1 MVTPGDDR
9 AVDATAVWAAAATS
23 LAIIAQQVAGKAIR
37 DALFLSSFG
46 ATSLPLMLA
55 AGAVLSLVASL
66 LLARSLL
73 RHSPATLMPLLSAVS
88 AIGLVAEWVLGLFSP
103 QLSAIAVHL
112 HMALLGPALLTTFWS
127 LINERFDPHSA
138 RKAVAKIAAGGT
150 AGGVVGGLAAWGV
163 SVFVEP
169 PLLLLVLAGLS
180 ASCVAGSLW
189 IRKEEPALVPLSGTD
204 AAADDASTDGPL
216 TVLWRTPFLRNVAL
230 LVVLGSVMGAV
241 LDYVFAAE
249 ASAAFAK
256 GQPLLAFFSL
266 FWLGVAVISFL
277 LQIVFGQA
285 ALRLGLAI
293 NLAFLPVLVIG
304 GATLSIAVPGL
315 QSIALLRGLEAVQ
328 RNTLFRSAYELL
340 YAPLSEQRKRIT
352 KSVIDIGLDRFG
364 VIAGSGVVFVLV
376 HVLPEHAWLLLAA
389 IAGIA
394 VLSLWVTKQL
404 HTGYVAALEEGLRER
419 AEQLDPEPEHTS
431 LNTKSE
437 IAAREELLQRVEE
450 LKPGAGGPASRAL
463 EQPDPIL
470 RDAAELLSGDVDR
483 VRAVLKDWS
492 AEKLPLASI
501 AVLLLAHKELYFDV
515 EKALMR
521 TASKDSGL
529 LVDTMLNPEMDFI
542 VRRRIPRVL
551 AACPSQRAA
560 DGLLLGMTDERFE
573 VRYAC
578 GRSLRKLAAERP
590 DIVISRDQVMSAINY
605 ELEKAKSPNRV
616 AFEELDDDAADERAH
631 ELAELLLRDR
641 FDRGLKHIFT
651 ILSLHLDR
659 DALRLALRALHHE
672 DLHHRGTALEY
683 LSTVLP
689 PDIRDALWPLLD
701 EATPLSSA
709 RSAEEVLIELR
720 KLPGG
725 SEP

>member
-1 MVTPGDDR
+1 MVAPNDDR
-9 AVDATAVWAAAATS
+9 TVEATAVWAAAATS

-46 ATSLPLMLA
+46 VTSLPLMLA
-55 AGAVLSLVASL
+55 AGAVLSLIASL

-73 RHSPATLMPLLSAVS
+73 RHSPATLMPILSAVS
-88 AIGLVAEWVLGLFSP
+88 AIGLVGEWVLGLFSP
-103 QLSAIAVHL
+103 KLSAIAVHL

-127 LINERFDPHSA
+127 LINERFDPHAA

-180 ASCVAGSLW
+180 ASCVGGALW
-189 IRKEEPALVPLSGTD
+189 IRKEEPALAPPPGVAPSSD
-204 AAADDASTDGPL
+204 EPSDGPL
-216 TVLWRTPFLRNVAL
+216 KVLWRTPFLRNVAL
-230 LVVLGSVMGAV
+230 LVMLSSAMGAV

-266 FWLGVAVISFL
+266 FWLGVAVISFF
-277 LQIVFGQA
+277 LQILFGHA

-304 GATLSIAVPGL
+304 GTTLGIAMPGL
-315 QSIALLRGLEAVQ
+315 PSIALLRGLEAVQ
-328 RNTLFRSAYELL
+328 RNTFFRSAYELL

-376 HVLPEHAWLLLAA
+376 HALSDHAWLLLAA
-389 IAGIA
+389 IGLLA
-394 VLSLWVTKQL
+394 VLSLLVTKWL

-419 AEQLDPEPEHTS
+419 AEKLGPEPEHTS
-431 LNTKSE
+431 LSTKSE
-437 IAAREELLQRVEE
+437 IAAREELIERVEE
-450 LKPGAGGPASRAL
+450 LKPGGAGPAARAL
-463 EQPDPIL
+463 ERPDPL
-470 RDAAELLSGDVDR
+470 LHDAAELLSGDVAR
-483 VRAVLKDWS
+483 VRAVLKEWS

-501 AVLLLAHKELYFDV
+501 AVLLLAHKELYLDV

-578 GRSLRKLAAERP
+578 GRSLMKLSAERP

-605 ELEKAKSPNRV
+605 ELEKAKAPNKA

-631 ELAELLLRDR
+631 ELADLLLRDR

-659 DALRLALRALHHE
+659 DALRLALRALHNE

-683 LSTVLP
+683 LATVLP

-701 EATPLSSA
+701 EAGPLNTA
-709 RSAEEVLIELR
+709 RSAEEVLNELR
-720 KLPGG
+720 KLPSNG
-725 SEP
+725 EQ